1 MARTKLTPKVR
12 DAVCDAV
19 RAGNYLKVAASA
31 GGVTEQTIHNW
42 IGRGREE
49 KERIEE
55 GHTPRK
61 VEAVFLDFFEHLTRA
76 EDEAEADAV
85 RIWREQMPDDW
96 RAAKEYL
103 ARRFGDRWGDR
114 QRVEMTGKDGGP
126 VKSQVVGDEGREQ
139 VTSMID
145 ELAARRAKKDA
156 A

>member
-1 MARTKLTPKVR
+1 MARSKLTPKVS
-12 DAVCDAV
+12 DAICDAV

-31 GGVTEQTIHNW
+31 GGVSERTVFAW
-42 IGRGREE
+42 IERGRDELA
-49 KERIEE
+49 RREE
-55 GHTPRK
+55 GHTDRK
-61 VEAVFLDFFEHLTRA
+61 TDEVYVQFLQALTRA

-103 ARRFGDRWGDR
+103 ARRFGERWGDR

>member
-1 MARTKLTPKVR
+1 MAKSKLTPKVS
-12 DAVCDAV
+12 DAICAAIA
-19 RAGNYLKVAASA
+19 AGNYVEVAASA
-31 GGVTEQTIHNW
+31 GGVTKQAVYKW
-42 IGRGREE
+42 LSRGRDEAA
-49 KERIEE
+49 RIEE
-55 GHTPRK
+55 GHAARK
-61 VEAVFLDFFEHLTRA
+61 TEAMYVDFVDAVTRA
-76 EDEAEADAV
+76 EQQAEADAV

>member
-1 MARTKLTPKVR
+1 LIYV
-12 DAVCDAV
+12 
-19 RAGNYLKVAASA
+19 
-31 GGVTEQTIHNW
+31 Q
-42 IGRGREE
+42 
-49 KERIEE
+49 
-55 GHTPRK
+55 
-61 VEAVFLDFFEHLTRA
+61 FLQALTRA
-76 EDEAEADAV
+76 EDQAEADAV

-145 ELAARRAKKDA
+145 ELAARRAKKA
-156 A
+156 S